1 MSKLK
6 GILEQRIQALEERQ
20 KKELSL
26 LKEDVRGIF
35 SNLSP
40 FEIIKNAI
48 SSDES
53 KDGLGTNILNDVIG
67 MTTGFVS
74 KKIMFGSTSNPFK
87 KVIGSLMQF
96 AVARF
101 VANNSER
108 IQAIGE
114 VLIQKLSPAQVI
126 REEEE
131 K

>member
-1 MSKLK
+1 M
-6 GILEQRIQALEERQ
+6 
-20 KKELSL
+20 

-96 AVARF
+96 AIARF

>member
-53 KDGLGTNILNDVIG
+53 KDGLGTNIINDVIG

-96 AVARF
+96 AIARF

>member
-53 KDGLGTNILNDVIG
+53 KDGLGTNIINDVIG

-96 AVARF
+96 AIARF

-126 REEEE
+126 SEEEE

>member
-126 REEEE
+126 REEE
-131 K
+131 KK